1 MATEY
6 VEYNGHYSGEQID
19 SAIAT
24 VGNLKTVATSG
35 SYNDLTNKPTIP
47 EAANNATLTIK
58 KNGTSVGTFTADASS
73 NVDVNI
79 TVPTTASD
87 ISALPAST
95 KYAGASTAGG
105 AATSANK
112 LNANAGSST
121 KPVYFVGG
129 LPTPCT
135 HDLNKTVPADAVF
148 TDTTYESKSAA
159 SGGTAVSLVTTGE
172 KYTWNNKQSTISDLS
187 TIRSGAALGATAVQP
202 ETGKGLST
210 NDYTTAEKDK
220 LAGLTQY
227 TDAMASDVS
236 FGVGTAIAVN
246 SDLNSFT
253 TPGTYYSS
261 TTSVTS
267 SLTNCPTTQY
277 EVFRME
283 VKQFN
288 NTNRLLQ
295 TIYAANIASGQNE
308 KITVFYRAYTANG
321 WEPWLKY
328 SSVAALYEMGSAVTS
343 NSNLNGYTEPG
354 AYQCSGPTI
363 AQTLTN
369 TPTTQPFRLEV
380 KNFASAT
387 SLVQVITA
395 VDNTTSGEPVVFR
408 RVKLASGWKPWYKF
422 TGTAVT

>member
-6 VEYNGHYSGEQID
+6 VEYNGQYSGEQID
-19 SAIAT
+19 SAIAK

-47 EAANNATLTIK
+47 DAANNATLTIK
-58 KNGTSVGTFTADASS
+58 KNGTAVGTFTADADT
-73 NVDVNI
+73 NVDINI

-87 ISALPAST
+87 VSALPAST

-105 AATSANK
+105 AATSASK
-112 LNANAGSST
+112 LTVNAGSST
-121 KPVYFVGG
+121 NPVYFTSG

-135 HDLNKTVPADAVF
+135 YNLEKSVPSNAVF

-172 KYTWNNKQSTISDLS
+172 KYTWNNKQSAISDLS

-210 NDYTTAEKDK
+210 NDYTTAEKEK

-227 TDAMASDVS
+227 TNAMAVATNY
-236 FGVGTAIAVN
+236 GVGT
-246 SDLNSFT
+246 
-253 TPGTYYSS
+253 
-261 TTSVTS
+261 
-267 SLTNCPTTQY
+267 
-277 EVFRME
+277 
-283 VKQFN
+283 
-288 NTNRLLQ
+288 
-295 TIYAANIASGQNE
+295 
-308 KITVFYRAYTANG
+308 
-321 WEPWLKY
+321 
-328 SSVAALYEMGSAVTS
+328 AVTS
-343 NSNLNGYTEPG
+343 NSNINDYTEPG
-354 AYQCSGPTI
+354 VYQCSGPAI
-363 AQTLTN
+363 AQTVSN

-380 KNFASAT
+380 KTFASST
-387 SLVQVITA
+387 SLIQEITA
-395 VDNTTSGEPVVFR
+395 VDNTTSGEPVIFR